1 MDKINFTGYRNVGAL
16 KLEFNHPTL
25 SNFRR
30 MMIELTDDGIADLT
44 EFRKDLK
51 RFRRQRQDNFLQL
64 DLYELK
70 ECNPATR
77 SNHFIVVNGN
87 PIEIKPKNIPLLK
100 HIADLQADIAT
111 AEDEKFRAS
120 SRYINSEECVRNFT
134 QNDAIDFNITNDIN
148 YKNLHS
154 PRNIREN
161 GEIFCVAYSS
171 YADNILRICG

>member
-30 MMIELTDDGIADLT
+30 MMIELTDDG
-44 EFRKDLK
+44 
-51 RFRRQRQDNFLQL
+51 
-64 DLYELK
+64 
-70 ECNPATR
+70 
-77 SNHFIVVNGN
+77 
-87 PIEIKPKNIPLLK
+87 
-100 HIADLQADIAT
+100 IADLQADIAT

-148 YKNLHS
+148 YKNLHA
-154 PRNIREN
+154 PHNVKEN
-161 GEIFCVAYSS
+161 GEIFCIAYSS
-171 YADNILRICG
+171 YADNITRICG